1 MSQLKTTRIKH
12 KHDIEAN
19 WLISKLMPLDGEIII
34 YDPDEDHDIP
44 RFKVGDGETA
54 LNDLPFVITSEGGG
68 GEFQGQ
74 IYTLTEKN
82 KLKALPTNEELSE
95 TLEGLEEQIDN
106 KSNAPLIKGEGEG
119 SVIMNNEISPNV
131 ASGNYAFAEGS
142 GTIASG
148 EAQHVQGKYNIE
160 DTENKYAHIVGNGT
174 NNSARSNAHTID
186 WEGNAWFAG
195 NIMANGILL
204 TDQVTKDIYEL
215 VISNGEIKIRNIN
228 KLTLELNE
236 NEAQVNID
244 TETLVLSNDIATVS
258 NETLSLNNGEIK

>member
-1 MSQLKTTRIKH
+1 MS
-12 KHDIEAN
+12 EAHR
-19 WLISKLMPLDGEIII
+19 SI
-34 YDPDEDHDIP
+34 YNNPY
-44 RFKVGDGETA
+44 
-54 LNDLPFVITSEGGG
+54 S
-68 GEFQGQ
+68 
-74 IYTLTEKN
+74 YTLGSGSH
-82 KLKALPTNEELSE
+82 A
-95 TLEGLEEQIDN
+95 EGSH
-106 KSNAPLIKGEGEG
+106 SNAIGLGAHAEGYGTYAGGLGSHTEG
-119 SVIMNNEISPNV
+119 
-131 ASGNYAFAEGS
+131 AYTATYADNSHAEGS

-148 EAQHVQGKYNIE
+148 ETQHVQGKFNIE

-228 KLTLELNE
+228 KLTLALNE

-244 TETLVLSNDIATVS
+244 TEALVLSNDIATVS
-258 NETLSLNNGEIK
+258 NETLSLNSGEIK